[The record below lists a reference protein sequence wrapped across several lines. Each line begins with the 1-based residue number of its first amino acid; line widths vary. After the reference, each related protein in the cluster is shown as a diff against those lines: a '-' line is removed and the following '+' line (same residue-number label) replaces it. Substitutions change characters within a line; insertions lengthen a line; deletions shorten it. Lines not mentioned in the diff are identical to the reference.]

1 MTEGAG
7 AEGGRA
13 SLLVLR
19 FRGRVEQPDGCFG
32 EEEELKTNG
41 LVLEP
46 EPEPA

>member
-1 MTEGAG
+1 MEEAG

-19 FRGRVEQPDGCFG
+19 FRGRVEQPEGCFG
-32 EEEELKTNG
+32 EEEELKANG

-46 EPEPA
+46 EPDPA